1 MSYPISYK
9 VGQSLLWVPYSRHK
23 QQEIVKVEAL
33 RKGGGALLSN
43 GWVVDSE
50 GDAEGTSR
58 IPGGSV
64 QLSPVGYAEDC
75 VVTL

>member
-1 MSYPISYK
+1 MSYPINYK
-9 VGQSLLWVPYSRHK
+9 VGQSLVWVPTSQHK
-23 QQEIVKVEAL
+23 PQEVVKVESL

-64 QLSPVGYAEDC
+64 MSPVGYAEDC
-75 VVTL
+75 VVVL